1 MTLLRKIV
9 LYSLPFALPFLLV
22 TGALT
27 YVGESMPLGEV
38 LRLQAGDTPV
48 LYRVRYGNRDQ
59 RYKRMAVDT
68 FQPDVMMIGSSRV
81 LQFRS
86 DFMNLN
92 PDAFY
97 NAAAPAWQLE
107 EISRLLYTMNHR
119 PDIIIL
125 GIDDA
130 WFNAD
135 YAGDPIVQAP
145 TSDFD
150 RFFIVNRTF
159 IQNLL
164 AGETLDVRKLLSR
177 EELGGSGGIAIGSR
191 AIVDGHGFRNDGS
204 EQYGDFLVA
213 QHLWQPNM
221 RGLHMGWFEEGA
233 EMYVQGHVVDD
244 EALQQLRAILDFAQ
258 ENDILAVGFYPPYM
272 PSLWQQIESS
282 QDHSYLREA
291 TAQVESLFAEYS
303 FPYFDYHNG
312 ADVGATDE
320 DFFDGW
326 HPSERIA
333 AQIFINIARDVPQ
346 LQAYSDLEMLQEIV
360 NTAPDTFRVF
370 PFVAQ

>member
-1 MTLLRKIV
+1 MTLLRKIA
-9 LYSLPFALPFLLV
+9 LYALPFALPFLLL

-27 YVGESMPLGEV
+27 YIGESLPLSEV

-59 RYKRMAVDT
+59 RYKRMAVDY

-97 NAAAPAWQLE
+97 NAAAPAWQLG
-107 EISRLLYTMNHR
+107 EISRLLFTMNHR
-119 PDIIIL
+119 PDMIIL

-135 YAGDPIVQAP
+135 YGGDPIVQPP

-150 RFFIVNRTF
+150 RFFIVNRTV
-159 IQNLL
+159 IQEILD
-164 AGETLDVRKLLSR
+164 GETLDLRKLLSR
-177 EELGGSGGIAIGSR
+177 EEPGGSGGLALGSR
-191 AIVDGHGFRNDGS
+191 AIIDGHGFRNDGS

-221 RGLHMGWFEEGA
+221 RGLHIGWFEEGA
-233 EMYVQGHVVDD
+233 EMYVRGDVVDD
-244 EALQQLRAILDFAQ
+244 EAMQQLRAILDFAQ
-258 ENDILAVGFYPPYM
+258 ENDILVIGLYPPYM
-272 PSLWQQIESS
+272 PSLWQRLENSA
-282 QDHSYLREA
+282 DHSYLRDA
-291 TAQVESLFAEYS
+291 TIEVESLFAEYD
-303 FPYFDYHNG
+303 FPYFDFHNG
-312 ADVGATDE
+312 AAVGATDE

-326 HPSERIA
+326 HSSERIA
-333 AQIFINIARDVPQ
+333 AQMFINIAREVPQ
-346 LQAYSDLEMLQEIV
+346 LEQYSDLDALQEIV
-360 NTAPDTFRVF
+360 NTASDTFGVF
-370 PFVAQ
+370 PFTAQ